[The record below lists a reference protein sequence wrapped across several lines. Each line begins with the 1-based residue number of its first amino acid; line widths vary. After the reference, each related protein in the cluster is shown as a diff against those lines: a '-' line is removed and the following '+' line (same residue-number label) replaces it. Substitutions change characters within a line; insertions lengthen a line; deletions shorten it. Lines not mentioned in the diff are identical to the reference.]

1 MYKRQEL
8 DLEDFEI
15 EDNEVNQKLVIKEFL
30 KEKGFSSKQIDKK
43 LTKYERCV

>member
-1 MYKRQEL
+1 MCIRDRL

-30 KEKGFSSKQIDKK
+30 KEKGFSSKDVYKRQI
-43 LTKYERCV
+43 LM